1 MLAYV
6 GTAMQTRPY
15 PERDG
20 LRIWLSRSEQSR
32 LLDGVDEYPQRRIG
46 IELALHGLRSDEIVE
61 TDGGPG
67 VEYQHIRQLTEGA
80 DGRVLVINDGKTGRR
95 EVPLNPGLGQR
106 CDMFKNATGRRQ
118 DRALVDVSTRT
129 LRNWMEDARAVLK
142 EPAASELG
150 MHDLRR
156 TFATDAYYSLAF
168 AGVPIAEQLVM
179 SYGGWR
185 QTETG
190 RDTFRE
196 NYLGP
201 VPDHITAQAREHLP
215 MVDAE

>member
-1 MLAYV
+1 
-6 GTAMQTRPY
+6 MQTRPY

-20 LRIWLSRSEQSR
+20 LRIWLSRSEQSA
-32 LLDGVDEYPQRRIG
+32 LLDALDERPQRRIAM
-46 IELALHGLRSDEIVE
+46 ELALHGLRSDEIVP
-61 TDGGPG
+61 TDGGGG
-67 VEYQHIRQLTEGA
+67 VAPVDIRPLANGA
-80 DGRVLVINDGKTGRR
+80 DGHVLIVTDGKTGRR
-95 EVPLNPGLGQR
+95 EVPLSPALVQR
-106 CDMFKNATGRRQ
+106 CRMYKNAAGVRQ
-118 DRALVDVSTRT
+118 DAALVDVSTRS
-129 LRNWMEDARAVLK
+129 LRNWMHDVRGVLE
-142 EPAASELG
+142 EPAASHLG